1 MPTRRDEMRQAAQE
15 PLRALTEAEREQVAA
30 IVRARSERGD
40 LRQRAVALL
49 AVADGQSRE
58 AAARRAGYAH
68 GYTVSRL
75 IGRFNAHGL
84 AALEIAA
91 GRGRKAT
98 YQATDRQ
105 QILDVLQQPPE
116 READQSATWSLTLV
130 QRRLRANGLAQV
142 SRDTIHQTLRHAGY
156 SWQRTRSW
164 CPTGTARRKRQS
176 GVVTVTDPAAAQK
189 RAGSSK
195 RTRERKRRG

>member
-1 MPTRRDEMRQAAQE
+1 MRQTARE
-15 PLRALTEAEREQVAA
+15 PLRALTGAERQQLATL
-30 IVRARSERGD
+30 VRARSERVD
-40 LRQRAVALL
+40 VQQRAVALL
-49 AVADGQSRE
+49 AVADGQSCE

-75 IGRFNAHGL
+75 IQRVNTRGL
-84 AALEIAA
+84 AALEIAP
-91 GRGRKAT
+91 GRGRKPRYDA
-98 YQATDRQ
+98 AARQ
-105 QILDVLQQPPE
+105 QILDVLQEPPE
-116 READQSATWSLTLV
+116 RATDQSATWSLTLA
-130 QRRLRANGLAQV
+130 QRRLQASGLPQV
-142 SRDTIHQTLRHAGY
+142 SRDTIHQTLRQAGY

-176 GVVTVTDPAAAQK
+176 GVVTVTDPATEQK

>member
-1 MPTRRDEMRQAAQE
+1 MRQIAQE
-15 PLRALTEAEREQVAA
+15 PLRALTDAERQQVAA

-49 AVADGQSRE
+49 AVAEGQSRE

-116 READQSATWSLTLV
+116 READQSATWSLTLL
-130 QRRLRANGLAQV
+130 QRRLRANGLPHV
-142 SRDTIHQTLRHAGY
+142 SRDTIHQTLRQAGY
-156 SWQRTRSW
+156 TYQRTRTW
-164 CPTGTARRKRQS
+164 CLTGTARRKRKA
-176 GVVTVTDPAAAQK
+176 GTATVIDPETEQK
-189 RAGSSK
+189 KGGSSK
-195 RTRERKRRG
+195 RTGGRRRRE